1 MTRTRNRLPVGL
13 TVLAILAVAA
23 AFLLDGWANFHLHG
37 GQQ

>member
-13 TVLAILAVAA
+13 TVLIIVLTVVALVSEA
-23 AFLLDGWANFHLHG
+23 WLLGQIHG

>member
-23 AFLLDGWANFHLHG
+23 LVFEAWYHG
-37 GQQ
+37 HVNGAQQ